1 MRIPEAAIDY
11 CVNQSRQNNSTF
23 HPAFWFLPDAQ
34 GKALHVLY
42 YFCRLVDDAVD
53 DTPGEQEARRKL
65 AHLEGGLRGDCAGKL
80 WDAFGWVLERFEIP
94 RKYPADLI
102 KGARTDIGS
111 VRLQTVEELDEYC
124 YRVAGTVGFM
134 TLHIFGAPVESIEKP
149 ALSLARAYQYTNIIR
164 DVDEDRQLD
173 RCYIP
178 QRLLKDAGALEHWKN
193 RESSLELKT
202 VLKKLALRAKTEYLR
217 GVKVLGYVSWRQRL
231 TLALMTSAYS
241 GYLKAI
247 EKSGFDVWN
256 YRPKYS
262 KLDLLLLLFKTVQ
275 GTIFSPRKCLLT
287 F

>member
-1 MRIPEAAIDY
+1 MRIPESAIDY

-23 HPAFWFLPDAQ
+23 HPAFWFLPEVQ
-34 GKALHVLY
+34 RKALHVLY

-53 DTPGEQEARRKL
+53 EAPGEQEARRRL
-65 AHLEGGLRGDCAGKL
+65 VHLERGLSGDCPGKL
-80 WDAFGWVLERFEIP
+80 WEAFGWVLKRFEIP
-94 RKYPADLI
+94 PEYSADLI
-102 KGARTDIGS
+102 KGAKTDIGA
-111 VRLQTVEELDEYC
+111 VRLQTLEELDEYC
-124 YRVAGTVGFM
+124 YRVAGTVGLM
-134 TLHIFGAPVESIEKP
+134 TLYIFEAPVESIKDS

-178 QRLLKDAGALEHWKN
+178 RRLLKEAGAIEHWKN
-193 RESSLELKT
+193 RENFLELKT

-217 GVKVLGYVSWRQRL
+217 GVKVFGYVSWRQRL

-241 GYLKAI
+241 GYLNSI

-262 KLDLLLLLFKTVQ
+262 KLDLPLLLFKTVQ
-275 GTIFSPRKCLLT
+275 GTVFSPRKCLLT